1 MRHNPILDDDAE
13 KDILKRYEQYWTDA
27 FLDNLNPIDMNPLTK
42 YARQNVLGA
51 QSYKK
56 AEMTELAAANAVTA
70 VKEAVKYARGESKY
84 SAGRIVLTTVNAL
97 SSITGIPAYALFRD
111 LRAGVTGVL
120 DIAIGDDE
128 EAREAVRDVV
138 REYFK

>member
-1 MRHNPILDDDAE
+1 
-13 KDILKRYEQYWTDA
+13 
-27 FLDNLNPIDMNPLTK
+27 
-42 YARQNVLGA
+42 
-51 QSYKK
+51 
-56 AEMTELAAANAVTA
+56 MTELAVANAITA

-128 EAREAVRDVV
+128 EAREAVRGVV